1 MNKFRIIYLM
11 LCAFPFAA
19 NAQDSIK
26 SREVLMLNSEI
37 NRLVGVNK
45 NLRLELDSIKKMPI
59 KMPSGFYLRLESSY
73 PIKNPFMY
81 KIVPSNLEG
90 KRVYTVQS
98 FKNSK
103 DAKQLTKAI
112 RAFNLIDYKVVYIGD
127 YYSLAQSPLSYS
139 NTMYIED

>member
-11 LCAFPFAA
+11 LCAFPIAV

-26 SREVLMLNSEI
+26 NREILTLNSEI
-37 NRLVGVNK
+37 NRLAGVNK
-45 NLRLELDSIKKMPI
+45 NLRLELDSIKKVPI
-59 KMPSGFYLRLESSY
+59 KLPSGFYLRLESSY
-73 PIKNPFMY
+73 PIKNPFVY
-81 KIVPSNLEG
+81 NIVPSNIQG

-112 RAFNLIDYKVVYIGD
+112 RAFNLMDYKVVYIGN
-127 YYSLAQSPLSYS
+127 YSQQERSS
-139 NTMYIED
+139 NMKIEE